1 MPSFPIIDA
10 HVHLYDPLALSYP
23 WMSQIP
29 KLNRPHGIAEFRRLT
44 EGVEIDGLIFVEVDV
59 AEGRHLDEARWVEE
73 HADPHPGL
81 LRGIVASMPLERGAE
96 AVAADLEA
104 FAALP
109 HARGVRRL
117 LERHEQESGWALR
130 APFIEGVR
138 LLARY
143 NLPFDLCLRHTQ
155 LAEATHFVRS
165 CPEVRFVVDHIA
177 KPAIKAGIREP
188 WDRELRELAAEP
200 NVICKISGVVTEADH
215 DTWTYD
221 QVAPFIAHAIDCF
234 GFDRIM
240 FGGDWPVSELATSYR
255 RWVDVVDRVT
265 AGASKADLT
274 KLYRENAIA
283 FYRP

>member
-1 MPSFPIIDA
+1 LPSFPIIDA
-10 HVHLYDPLALSYP
+10 HVHLYDPLAISYP

-29 KLNRPHGIAEFRRLT
+29 KLHAPHGIPEFRRLT
-44 EGVEIDGLIFVEVDV
+44 DGVAVDGLIFVEVDV
-59 AEGRHLDEARWVEE
+59 ADGRHLDEARWVEE
-73 HADPHPGL
+73 HADHHPGL
-81 LRGIVASMPLERGAE
+81 LRGIVASIPLERGAE
-96 AVAADLEA
+96 AVAADLAA

-117 LERHEQESGWALR
+117 LERHEHESGWALR

-155 LAEATHFVRS
+155 LAEATQLVRS

-177 KPAIKAGIREP
+177 KPAIKAGVREP
-188 WDRELRELAAEP
+188 WGRQLSELADEP
-200 NVICKISGVVTEADH
+200 NVVCKISGVVTEADH
-215 DTWTYD
+215 LSWTYD
-221 QVAPFIAHAIDCF
+221 QVAPFIAHAIECF
-234 GFDRIM
+234 GFDRVM
-240 FGGDWPVSELATSYR
+240 FGGDWPVSELATAYP

-283 FYRP
+283 FYRA